1 MKLILKI
8 KPIKQSKNKRI
19 IIWIQKNSE
28 LNDDILQ
35 FFQLFKEN
43 IQISK
48 LSKFLRYYIVTSKN
62 PAIILN
68 LFTSIQ
74 ESIPQVYFN
83 NENSIE
89 IEDFIDKDKSLKE
102 NY

>member
-8 KPIKQSKNKRI
+8 KPKNQSKKKRI
-19 IIWIQKNSE
+19 IVWVQKNSE
-28 LNDDILQ
+28 LNEDILQ
-35 FFQLFKEN
+35 FFQIFKED

-48 LSKFLRYYIVTSKN
+48 LSKILRYYVVTSEN

-68 LFTSIQ
+68 FLSSIQ

-83 NENSIE
+83 NEIPLE
-89 IEDFIDKDKSLKE
+89 VEDFIDRFMDSK
-102 NY
+102 